1 MQLPLKS
8 SFIGGPYSTKV
19 ALNYLRERSK
29 LKTITRFLFNV
40 PILFL
45 TVLLSGCGDSSQPE
59 IILEATNCPAD
70 DITIS
75 VASSKTSS
83 SGSQWNM
90 RVIVEVKC
98 AGKIM
103 PNAELK
109 MKFWWP
115 GNEFK
120 LKTGPDGKVMY
131 RRRVAA
137 NPTGN
142 TYSITI
148 RGHDT
153 ERSESY
159 TFQ

>member
-1 MQLPLKS
+1 MMRS
-8 SFIGGPYSTKV
+8 D
-19 ALNYLRERSK
+19 YLREASK
-29 LKTITRFLFNV
+29 LKTKIKLLFNAS
-40 PILFL
+40 ILYL
-45 TVLLSGCGDSSQPE
+45 SLLLVACGGSSQPE

-98 AGKIM
+98 AGKIV

-115 GNEFK
+115 GNAFK

-131 RRRVAA
+131 RRRLAA

-142 TYSITI
+142 IFSITI